1 MRFILLISTMFLS
14 LPVAFMWHFAST
26 LKWLFWSHVKS
37 ETIISSSSGYFFSC
51 YNLPVVSW
59 LNSRSRRSVR
69 PHSPISIAR
78 YQVFVNRG
86 YLVDRATRALV
97 VRKEAARLLCE
108 ELRVR
113 SVRSTEDPDPAGSIR
128 LPEKLST
135 PSLAERALSSA
146 VPRPMSSIFRL
157 TRHNRR
163 IESRP
168 ELAPAPLFSS
178 DNRSY

>member
-14 LPVAFMWHFAST
+14 LPVAFMWRFAST

-37 ETIISSSSGYFFSC
+37 ETIISSSSGYFLSC

-86 YLVDRATRALV
+86 YLVERRSFGKKRPDYFARSCAFVALDPQ
-97 VRKEAARLLCE
+97 RIQIRQD
-108 ELRVR
+108 R
-113 SVRSTEDPDPAGSIR
+113 SVFQRNYRPHLSRSELSPPRSR
-128 LPEKLST
+128 VPCLPFL
-135 PSLAERALSSA
+135 
-146 VPRPMSSIFRL
+146 
-157 TRHNRR
+157 
-163 IESRP
+163 
-168 ELAPAPLFSS
+168 
-178 DNRSY
+178 D